1 MFEADDP
8 MLESSHT
15 SDFAADDGAV
25 INLGDIGGDVIT
37 NPELDVDIE
46 YVELDE
52 GDPYEM
58 EPPEDGDQTPEDPP
72 EDPPE
77 DGDQTPDD
85 PPEDGDQT
93 PDDPPEDP
101 PEGQGFG
108 IGTTQYEA
116 PIDLDGILD
125 HPGRGHGDEDD
136 VFEYEGPDLRPAEP
150 WESWVISAFGYEAL
164 EHEPADLFAQVH
176 PSLTPEMLEG
186 LTWEDLTWEDLYEHV
201 TAAGDAQPTVG
212 TSIVDF
218 LVSAYRGLMPWP
230 FSQ

>member
-58 EPPEDGDQTPEDPP
+58 EPPEDGDQTPEDPY
-72 EDPPE
+72 
-77 DGDQTPDD
+77 DD
-85 PPEDGDQT
+85 PPEAGDQT
-93 PDDPPEDP
+93 TDDSYDDP

-108 IGTTQYEA
+108 IGTTQYEG
-116 PIDLDGILD
+116 PIDLGLP
-125 HPGRGHGDEDD
+125 HGPGGPPPEDQGEGQQYEEPIKY
-136 VFEYEGPDLRPAEP
+136 VEYGEPEYVEYGGSVPELSPDLRHD
-150 WESWVISAFGYEAL
+150 G
-164 EHEPADLFAQVH
+164 
-176 PSLTPEMLEG
+176 
-186 LTWEDLTWEDLYEHV
+186 
-201 TAAGDAQPTVG
+201 G
-212 TSIVDF
+212 TID
-218 LVSAYRGLMPWP
+218 PIP
-230 FSQ
+230 

>member
-58 EPPEDGDQTPEDPP
+58 EPPEDGDQTPE
-72 EDPPE
+72 
-77 DGDQTPDD
+77 G

-136 VFEYEGPDLRPAEP
+136 VLEYEGPDLRPAEP

-164 EHEPADLFAQVH
+164 EHEPADLFAQVF
-176 PSLTPEMLEG
+176 PELTPEMLEG
-186 LTWEDLTWEDLYEHV
+186 LVWEDLTWEELYEHV
-201 TAAGDAQPTVG
+201 LDHTSSIAGGAQG
-212 TSIVDF
+212 NF
-218 LVSAYRGLMPWP
+218 WELLVSLASGG
-230 FSQ
+230 